1 MDAAVG
7 IISDGAHREASLTRR
22 AEIIF
27 ELNLLINLI
36 FKMVK
41 SRDALVR
48 D

>member
-7 IISDGAHREASLTRR
+7 IISDGAQREASLTRR

>member
-1 MDAAVG
+1 MDVAVG
-7 IISDGAHREASLTRR
+7 IISDGAHRATSLTRR

-36 FKMVK
+36 LKMVK